1 MGITMLVTMAQLA
14 FFYMVPYFVLLAF
27 GKHDVDFISC
37 LAAGAFIQLL
47 SSAVPLPGGTGGAE
61 GGFALFLGHFFGP
74 SATAGYLVWRIITFF
89 GPTILT
95 APLLG
100 LRSAHHASIHARW
113 NRLVHGGRAPERKKA
128 AGAAGASWRMIAPE
142 LPKPPFRTV
151 VPAVRASGR
160 PPAVSPSP
168 QNLRRRSRH

>member
-1 MGITMLVTMAQLA
+1 
-14 FFYMVPYFVLLAF
+14 MVPYFVLLAF

-113 NRLVHGGRAPERKKA
+113 NRLVHGGREPKRKKTTA
-128 AGAAGASWRMIAPE
+128 ASAPAHEGSHVEEASAPRHRPGRQGIRATAGGI
-142 LPKPPFRTV
+142 T
-151 VPAVRASGR
+151 
-160 PPAVSPSP
+160 VSPKV
-168 QNLRRRSRH
+168 LRRRK